1 MNKKVIYTI
10 ITVIWLI
17 VIFIF
22 SSMNTDES
30 NGKSKQTIKHTVEKT
45 AEISENIGITE
56 NKPTQKQINK
66 TVNKLNVPLRKCAHA
81 TEYAILAVF
90 VILTI
95 NSYTSK
101 KYSVKKVILV
111 ILFCFIYS
119 LTDEYHQSF
128 VPGRTS
134 LFTDCLIDT
143 SGSIFICIIYT
154 FIIKIKD
161 IVNIDQ
167 NKKQST

>member
-56 NKPTQKQINK
+56 NQPTQKQIN
-66 TVNKLNVPLRKCAHA
+66 
-81 TEYAILAVF
+81 
-90 VILTI
+90 
-95 NSYTSK
+95 
-101 KYSVKKVILV
+101 
-111 ILFCFIYS
+111 
-119 LTDEYHQSF
+119 
-128 VPGRTS
+128 
-134 LFTDCLIDT
+134 
-143 SGSIFICIIYT
+143 
-154 FIIKIKD
+154 
-161 IVNIDQ
+161 
-167 NKKQST
+167 